1 MAAGGEGFLKRSNKF
16 IKEVRSELKKVTW
29 PTKDELISSTIVV
42 VVSVAL
48 VSGFI
53 WIVDSILLNVLK
65 LILR

>member
-1 MAAGGEGFLKRSNKF
+1 MAAGGEGFLKRSSKF

-29 PTKDELISSTIVV
+29 PTKDELVSSTIVV
-42 VVSVAL
+42 IVSVAL

>member
-1 MAAGGEGFLKRSNKF
+1 MAAGGEGFLKRSGKF
-16 IKEVRSELKKVTW
+16 MKEVRSELKKVTW
-29 PTKDELISSTIVV
+29 PTKDELVSSTIVV
-42 VVSVAL
+42 IVSVAL

>member
-29 PTKDELISSTIVV
+29 PTKDELVSSTIVV
-42 VVSVAL
+42 IVSVAL

-53 WIVDSILLNVLK
+53 WIVDSVLLNILK